1 MSEPTVGAIILA
13 TADTGFGDPAG
24 PGSRPSS
31 LVDVAGEP
39 LARRVVRAVREATS
53 IGPVVV
59 VCDPGATDKLGADQ
73 ELPSGGALAED
84 MLAALTAVRGCDHA
98 VIVPGDVAF
107 VTGAEIDAF
116 VAAVLAR
123 GVQTAY
129 PMVPRGVCEAA
140 FPGIRRTYFRL
151 AEGEL
156 TGANALYVHV
166 PTFLGNP
173 LIIGQ
178 AVELRREPW
187 RLAMMVD
194 PRVLFAYAAGH
205 LSLGTIE
212 AAAGKALGIRLGVL
226 VLEAPGL
233 ATDIQK
239 PIDLRAA
246 RERLGAGGP
255 TA

>member
-1 MSEPTVGAIILA
+1 LGQLTVGAIVLA
-13 TADTGFGDPAG
+13 TADTGFGDPAK

-31 LVDVAGEP
+31 LVEVAGEP
-39 LARRVVRAVREATS
+39 LARRVVRALREAVS

-59 VCDPGATDKLGADQ
+59 VCDPSATDALGADR
-73 ELPSGGALAED
+73 ELPGGETLAD
-84 MLAALTAVRGCDHA
+84 DLLAALTAVGECAHA
-98 VIVPGDVAF
+98 VILPGDVAF

-116 VAAVLAR
+116 VAAALGR

-140 FPGIRRTYFRL
+140 FPDIRRTYFRL

-156 TGANALYVHV
+156 TGASALYLEV

-173 LIIGQ
+173 RIIGE

-187 RLAMMVD
+187 RLALMVD
-194 PRVLFAYAAGH
+194 PRVLFAYTAGH
-205 LSLGTIE
+205 LSVTAIE
-212 AAAGKALGIRLGVL
+212 AAAEKALGIRLGVL
-226 VLEAPGL
+226 VLDAPGL

-246 RERLGAGGP
+246 RGRLEGGGR
-255 TA
+255 TT

>member
-1 MSEPTVGAIILA
+1 VSEPTVGAIILA
-13 TADTGFGDPAG
+13 TADTGFGDPAT

-31 LVDVAGEP
+31 LVEVAGEP

-59 VCDPGATDKLGADQ
+59 VCDPGATDTLGADQ
-73 ELPSGGALAED
+73 EVSGSGVLAED
-84 MLAALTAVRGCDHA
+84 MLGALTAVRECGHA
-98 VIVPGDVAF
+98 VILPGDVAF
-107 VTGAEIDAF
+107 VTGPEIDAF
-116 VAAVLAR
+116 VTAALAR

-140 FPGIRRTYFRL
+140 FPDIRRTYFRL

-156 TGANALYVHV
+156 TGASALYVEV

-173 LIIGQ
+173 LIIAE
-178 AVELRREPW
+178 AVEIRREPW

-194 PRVLFAYAAGH
+194 PRVLFAYTAGR
-205 LSLGTIE
+205 LSVTTIE
-212 AAAGKALGIRLGVL
+212 AAAEKALGIRMGVL
-226 VLEAPGL
+226 VLEVPGL

-246 RERLGAGGP
+246 RERLERG
-255 TA
+255 